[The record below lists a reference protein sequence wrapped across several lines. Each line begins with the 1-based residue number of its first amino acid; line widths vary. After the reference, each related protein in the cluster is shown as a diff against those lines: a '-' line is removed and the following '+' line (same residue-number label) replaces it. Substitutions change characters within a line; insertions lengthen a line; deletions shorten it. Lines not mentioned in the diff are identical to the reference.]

1 VFFKIDIFCFVYVFY
16 KLSYRDREKIK
27 VTIFVMTLQ
36 PYNGHLLISRVLV
49 RDAVK
54 TKHSD
59 SLTDFLKV
67 NAGYD
72 YC

>member
-1 VFFKIDIFCFVYVFY
+1 
-16 KLSYRDREKIK
+16 
-27 VTIFVMTLQ
+27 MTLQ